1 MAGDPAGEET
11 MERQMTDIVERLRK
25 RMIRREVDDEPLVKV
40 FGDAADEIERL
51 RLRKRP
57 VAWVRY
63 VCGTSQFQH
72 ASDAGDPP
80 EDEGWIALYR
90 RGE

>member
-1 MAGDPAGEET
+1 
-11 MERQMTDIVERLRK
+11 MTDIVKRLRAP
-25 RMIRREVDDEPLVKV
+25 PLAERNEGIKIE
-40 FGDAADEIERL
+40 AADEIERL

>member
-1 MAGDPAGEET
+1 
-11 MERQMTDIVERLRK
+11 MTDLVERLRK
-25 RMIRREVDDEPLVKV
+25 QAGWHIDNQKMVTGPLLDE
-40 FGDAADEIERL
+40 AADEIDRL

>member
-1 MAGDPAGEET
+1 
-11 MERQMTDIVERLRK
+11 MTHGTIKDIVERLRK
-25 RMIRREVDDEPLVKV
+25 QAGWHIDNQKMVTGPLLDE
-40 FGDAADEIERL
+40 AADEIERL